1 VVRKAAT
8 AHWRHLWHSR
18 SWLCSWVSGKTV
30 HFEIGVIWE
39 NLRGGLNRF
48 MLTEKL
54 TTHIFVLRAILA
66 AVMIVLAAVLRIVPH
81 PWNFTPIGAMALF
94 AGAMFRDRRVAFL
107 FPLAALFAGDLF
119 VGLHRLIP
127 VVYASFLVSVLIGI
141 WLANHRSI
149 LRIGGAVFLG
159 ALQFFL
165 VTNLAVWQLFGTYPH
180 TPSGLAACY
189 IAGLPFFGNAL
200 AGDAVYATLFFGIF
214 ALADH
219 LFPTLRL
226 QPNHLTFLANHARP

>member
-1 VVRKAAT
+1 
-8 AHWRHLWHSR
+8 
-18 SWLCSWVSGKTV
+18 
-30 HFEIGVIWE
+30 
-39 NLRGGLNRF
+39 
-48 MLTEKL
+48 MLPEKSS
-54 TTHIFVLRAILA
+54 THVFVLRAILA
-66 AVMIVLAAVLRIVPH
+66 TVMIVLAAVVRILPH

-94 AGAMFRDRRVAFL
+94 SGAMFRDRRVAFL
-107 FPLAALFAGDLF
+107 FPLVALFAGDLF

-127 VVYASFLVSVLIGI
+127 VVYASSLVSVLVGTR
-141 WLANHRSI
+141 LANHRGI

-165 VTNLAVWQLFGTYPH
+165 VTNFAVWQLFGTYPQ

-200 AGDAVYATLFFGIF
+200 AGDTLYATLFFGAF
-214 ALADH
+214 ALAEH

-226 QPNHLTFLANHARP
+226 QPNRSTFLSLHPRP